1 MSYDER
7 FFIEA
12 SIYHSTGRDCSVD
25 DRLNYGKL
33 LINNYHL
40 LISEV
45 GALKYP
51 DIRVYGYL
59 RILDIKITDIRIDP
73 DSGC

>member
-1 MSYDER
+1 MYE
-7 FFIEA
+7 
-12 SIYHSTGRDCSVD
+12 
-25 DRLNYGKL
+25 L
-33 LINNYHL
+33 
-40 LISEV
+40 